1 MFTTNDSTCNKH
13 MATPCV
19 MTQVTPVSPKG
30 PSKAVLPAHHADGL
44 CIHHAGCCTDRQD
57 KGSKG
62 SCCGVQP
69 REGYE
74 MDTPEKLDEAKK
86 RKDAGNGLF
95 KQVKCACCH
104 PCLIASS

>member
-1 MFTTNDSTCNKH
+1 MH
-13 MATPCV
+13 A
-19 MTQVTPVSPKG
+19 SPKG
-30 PSKAVLPAHHADGL
+30 TDKAVLLARHADNLHSL
-44 CIHHAGCCTDRQD
+44 CLYCTDRQD

-86 RKDAGNGLF
+86 RKDTGNGLF
-95 KQVKCACCH
+95 KQAKYACCH

>member
-1 MFTTNDSTCNKH
+1 
-13 MATPCV
+13 
-19 MTQVTPVSPKG
+19 
-30 PSKAVLPAHHADGL
+30 
-44 CIHHAGCCTDRQD
+44 
-57 KGSKG
+57 
-62 SCCGVQP
+62 VQP

-95 KQVKCACCH
+95 KQAKYACCR

>member
-1 MFTTNDSTCNKH
+1 MQQTHGYALFRDASLVCESQRTGQSRPASTGRCQSAFI
-13 MATPCV
+13 MLGVAQT
-19 MTQVTPVSPKG
+19 
-30 PSKAVLPAHHADGL
+30 D
-44 CIHHAGCCTDRQD
+44 TDRQD

-62 SCCGVQP
+62 SCCVAQP

-95 KQVKCACCH
+95 KQAKYACCH
-104 PCLIASS
+104 RCLIASS